1 MIFMVQTAHQSAHLV
16 GVCGAGM
23 RALAELLL
31 DEGWSLSGS
40 DLAIPT
46 AGILKLID
54 RGLVFH
60 QGHAAVHLAD
70 STQNLVYSPAIPLQ
84 NPERMRAIHQA
95 IPQFSYSQMVAQRM
109 RRATGVCIAGT
120 HGKSTTTAMV
130 ASILSAANR
139 LSGVVLGA
147 ELCGSGRS
155 GWSGSG
161 DLFVAESCEFQQSF
175 LDFEPRYTAI
185 LSIEPDHFDCYPD
198 LESLKSAFTTFAS
211 QTAAEGFL
219 LINEDCPV
227 SREVSTM
234 AKTSALRV
242 SFGRRA
248 TADWQV
254 REIEQSAGGLRFRV
268 VGNGRDHGW
277 FSLALHGEHN
287 AFNGLAA
294 AALCAEAGV
303 SLDILRKTL
312 AEFQGI
318 RRRFEFLG
326 ERKGS
331 LFFDDYAHH
340 PTAVKAT
347 LKTLRN
353 VVGSQAIRCIF
364 QPHQILRTTTLMTEF
379 SQSFSEAN
387 EVWVAPVFAA
397 RESVSIEP
405 WRVSQE
411 LTRQLQA
418 EGISARFFSSLDQI
432 VSTLDDATR
441 PGDVTVTMGA
451 GDIDRIYHE
460 LTQRIQ

>member
-1 MIFMVQTAHQSAHLV
+1 
-16 GVCGAGM
+16 
-23 RALAELLL
+23 
-31 DEGWSLSGS
+31 
-40 DLAIPT
+40 
-46 AGILKLID
+46 
-54 RGLVFH
+54 
-60 QGHAAVHLAD
+60 
-70 STQNLVYSPAIPLQ
+70 
-84 NPERMRAIHQA
+84 
-95 IPQFSYSQMVAQRM
+95 
-109 RRATGVCIAGT
+109 
-120 HGKSTTTAMV
+120 
-130 ASILSAANR
+130 
-139 LSGVVLGA
+139 
-147 ELCGSGRS
+147 
-155 GWSGSG
+155 
-161 DLFVAESCEFQQSF
+161 
-175 LDFEPRYTAI
+175 
-185 LSIEPDHFDCYPD
+185 
-198 LESLKSAFTTFAS
+198 
-211 QTAAEGFL
+211 
-219 LINEDCPV
+219 
-227 SREVSTM
+227 
-234 AKTSALRV
+234 
-242 SFGRRA
+242 
-248 TADWQV
+248 
-254 REIEQSAGGLRFRV
+254 

-432 VSTLDDATR
+432 VSTLDDAMR